1 MSDGQNRVPVYAV
14 DVTSWLR
21 CDAEAS
27 PERRYY
33 YHPSRHSDIYGPVRV
48 RAWMELHPKP
58 RRIGERYG
66 CEKDPMVKR
75 TVILVEVSRLPLET
89 RKPKKLWMWW
99 TGAGEP
105 DLDLIWRSY
114 CKRFSLEHAIKF
126 LKLTLGWTTPR
137 VRHPEQADLWT
148 WLILVAYTQLRLARS
163 IVADRR
169 LPWEKPLSQRRLT
182 PSRVLRAFCNLLLD
196 LGTPASAPKPRSR
209 SPGRP
214 KGSRSGPAK
223 RYPAIKKAA

>member
-1 MSDGQNRVPVYAV
+1 MASSPVHVSLENVHRRGWGSLYAALSKGRIEEEAARNLLACHPVSDDQDRVPVYAV

-27 PERRYY
+27 PERGYY

-75 TVILVEVSRLPLET
+75 TVILVEVGRPPRET
-89 RKPKKLWMWW
+89 RKPKKLWLWW
-99 TGAGEP
+99 HGDGKP

-114 CKRFSLEHAIKF
+114 CRGFSLEHAIKF
-126 LKLTLGWTTPR
+126 LKPTLGWTSPR
-137 VRHPEQADLWT
+137 IRHPEQAD
-148 WLILVAYTQLRLARS
+148 R
-163 IVADRR
+163 
-169 LPWEKPLSQRRLT
+169 
-182 PSRVLRAFCNLLLD
+182 
-196 LGTPASAPKPRSR
+196 
-209 SPGRP
+209 
-214 KGSRSGPAK
+214 
-223 RYPAIKKAA
+223 